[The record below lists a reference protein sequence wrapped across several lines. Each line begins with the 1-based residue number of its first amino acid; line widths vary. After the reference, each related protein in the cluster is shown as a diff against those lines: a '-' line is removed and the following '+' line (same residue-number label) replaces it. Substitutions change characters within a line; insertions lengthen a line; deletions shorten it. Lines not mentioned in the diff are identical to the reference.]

1 MSEQL
6 FDLDEEERAILYA
19 HRQRKQQERDRLA
32 LRLKL
37 LDLAHRYEAWLQANG
52 RGSSFSTFVNEFG
65 CSEPEGNK
73 LYQQVQAIRALLQY
87 SERGLLALVL
97 THQDQAPN
105 RQHQC
110 QPAKALRSRVS
121 AASLAN
127 WKGCCRE

>member
-32 LRLKL
+32 LRVKL

-52 RGSSFSTFVNEFG
+52 RGSSFSTFINEFG

-105 RQHQC
+105 RHHQC

-127 WKGCCRE
+127 W